1 MEIINNDH
9 PNNKLIPLYINKE
22 KSIQGLWSVSYVTAY
37 GLKEPHLIVHNED
50 LLRQV
55 LADCLEILYDLELH
69 EGIPIMEYAHKG
81 RKNICQFISFEI
93 HSNFLISKR
102 EIPELSLQ
110 STFQHA

>member
-55 LADCLEILYDLELH
+55 LADCLEILYDLELQ
-69 EGIPIMEYAHKG
+69 EGIPIMEYTHVMTALHGKKFG
-81 RKNICQFISFEI
+81 
-93 HSNFLISKR
+93 L
-102 EIPELSLQ
+102 
-110 STFQHA
+110 